1 MEDCL
6 MLSAAD
12 AYWPCLSH
20 QSVGQMVISGPTNFQ
35 NVTNECMNE
44 QWCGEQVKLMREK
57 FRQALG
63 EEGARIVDVNTV
75 DGFQV
80 CHCKLTSLSLHQSDL

>member
-1 MEDCL
+1 MW
-6 MLSAAD
+6 
-12 AYWPCLSH
+12 YH
-20 QSVGQMVISGPTNFQ
+20 
-35 NVTNECMNE
+35 
-44 QWCGEQVKLMREK
+44 EQVKLMREK

-80 CHCKLTSLSLHQSDL
+80 RHYKFTFMSLH

>member
-1 MEDCL
+1 MIEL
-6 MLSAAD
+6 
-12 AYWPCLSH
+12 
-20 QSVGQMVISGPTNFQ
+20 
-35 NVTNECMNE
+35 
-44 QWCGEQVKLMREK
+44 WCGEQVKLMREK

-80 CHCKLTSLSLHQSDL
+80 CHYKLTTLNLHQNDM

>member
-1 MEDCL
+1 
-6 MLSAAD
+6 
-12 AYWPCLSH
+12 
-20 QSVGQMVISGPTNFQ
+20 
-35 NVTNECMNE
+35 
-44 QWCGEQVKLMREK
+44 MREK

-80 CHCKLTSLSLHQSDL
+80 CHYKLTTLNLHQNDM

>member
-1 MEDCL
+1 M
-6 MLSAAD
+6 SPSAD

-20 QSVGQMVISGPTNFQ
+20 QSVGHMAISGSTNFQ
-35 NVTNECMNE
+35 NVNNGCMIE
-44 QWCGEQVKLMREK
+44 LWCGEQVKLMREK

-80 CHCKLTSLSLHQSDL
+80 CHYKLTTLNLHQNDM

>member
-1 MEDCL
+1 
-6 MLSAAD
+6 
-12 AYWPCLSH
+12 
-20 QSVGQMVISGPTNFQ
+20 
-35 NVTNECMNE
+35 
-44 QWCGEQVKLMREK
+44 MREK

-80 CHCKLTSLSLHQSDL
+80 RHCKLTPSILHKSDLYQ

>member
-1 MEDCL
+1 M
-6 MLSAAD
+6 SPAAD
-12 AYWPCLSH
+12 ACWPCLSH
-20 QSVGQMVISGPTNFQ
+20 QSVGHLAISGSTNFQ
-35 NVTNECMNE
+35 NVKNGRMIEL
-44 QWCGEQVKLMREK
+44 WCGEQVKLMREK

-80 CHCKLTSLSLHQSDL
+80 RHCELTPLSLHQRDLWL